1 MRHLASLALFA
12 AAAAAFSASA
22 QPLSSRPITI
32 LVPIA
37 AGGAPDVA
45 ARVIAA
51 KLSESL
57 GQPVVVEN
65 RTGAN
70 GNISMDL
77 LARAAPDGH
86 TLGLMADSQIAINP
100 HLYKTMPLDT
110 LRDLTPV
117 HSVAVNQFVLTVN
130 PQLPVK
136 SFPEFIEYARK
147 AKPPLPYASG
157 GNGSQHHL
165 TMEMLKARAGIDLL
179 HVPFKGGTPAAA
191 AAVAGDV
198 AAVWS
203 GASNAPQ
210 IKAGRLRALAVSGSK
225 RSPVYPE
232 LPTISE
238 FYPGFV
244 TEIWLGMFGPANMP
258 QGILAKLREELRKVL
273 ESPDTK
279 AKLNAVG
286 GLDPLIA
293 SPDEFNALIKRDYE
307 KYAKVVKDLNL
318 KLD

>member
-1 MRHLASLALFA
+1 MRLRALFFLL
-12 AAAAAFSASA
+12 AFLATAASA
-22 QPLSSRPITI
+22 QFPSRPVTI

-37 AGGAPDVA
+37 AGGAPDIA

-57 GQPVVVEN
+57 GQPVIVEN

-70 GNISMDL
+70 GNVAMDL
-77 LARAAPDGH
+77 VAKAAPDGH
-86 TLGLMADSQIAINP
+86 TLGLLADSQITVNP
-100 HLYKTMPLDT
+100 HLYKSMPLDT
-110 LRDLTPV
+110 LRDLSAV
-117 HSVAVNQFVLTVN
+117 HTVAVNQFVLTVN

-136 SFPEFIEYARK
+136 TFTDFIEYARK
-147 AKPPLPYASG
+147 ARPPLAYASG

-165 TMEMLKARAGIDLL
+165 TMEMLKQRAGIDLL
-179 HVPFKGGTPAAA
+179 HVPYKGGTPAAA
-191 AAVAGDV
+191 AAAAGEV

-210 IKAGRLRALAVSGSK
+210 IKAGRLRALAVSGAR

-244 TEIWLGMFGPANMP
+244 TEIWLGLFGPANLP
-258 QGILAKLREELRKVL
+258 PAVLGRLRDELRKVL
-273 ESPDTK
+273 ENADTK

-286 GLDPLIA
+286 GLDPFIA
-293 SPDEFNALIKRDYE
+293 PPDEFNAIIRRDYE
-307 KYAKVVKDLNL
+307 KYARVVKDLNL
-318 KLD
+318 KID

>member
-1 MRHLASLALFA
+1 MLPRIVFLVLSLTAATAFA
-12 AAAAAFSASA
+12 QF
-22 QPLSSRPITI
+22 PSRPITI

-37 AGGAPDVA
+37 AGGAPDIA

-57 GQPVVVEN
+57 GQPVIVEN

-70 GNISMDL
+70 GNIAMDL
-77 LARAAPDGH
+77 VAKAAPDGH
-86 TLGLMADSQIAINP
+86 TLGLMADSQITINP
-100 HLYKTMPLDT
+100 HLYKSMPLDT
-110 LRDLTPV
+110 LRDLSAV
-117 HSVAVNQFVLTVN
+117 HTVAANQFVLTVN

-136 SFPEFIEYARK
+136 SFPEFIDYARK
-147 AKPPLPYASG
+147 AKPPLAYASG

-165 TMEMLKARAGIDLL
+165 TMEMLKQRAGIDML
-179 HVPFKGGTPAAA
+179 HVPYKGGTPAAA
-191 AAVAGDV
+191 AAVAGEV

-232 LPTISE
+232 LPTIAE

-244 TEIWLGMFGPANMP
+244 TEIWLGMFGPANLP
-258 QGILAKLREELRKVL
+258 PAVLARLRDELRKVL
-273 ESPDTK
+273 ENADTK

-286 GLDPLIA
+286 GLDPFVA
-293 SPDEFNALIKRDYE
+293 SPDEFNALIRRDYE

-318 KLD
+318 KVD